1 MTTVACR
8 RCHGVAAF
16 PSWLFWW
23 SCVITWTGLEVGGL
37 KVKFGVILP
46 VQQVSRTV
54 HPCTTL
60 PIAMAEEWLIADD
73 LIPFNWVVDSH
84 TSSRSSDQGR
94 RRTSTAIS
102 IQFEYRDSR
111 CSDTYGPV
119 NAMEIYYHRA
129 GCRTA
134 QDNAKSRSN
143 IESLEVQVFYG
154 PCCKY
159 ALSPVGRYANVWNVP
174 VITPGGLTSRFGDP
188 VDYAM
193 LTRFIAPFEKVAESV
208 KLLLAKYGWWHLS
221 FLFHDNI
228 GPDKWKGYPM
238 CYDIMEAVAALIHA
252 RDERTPQTDDDE
264 DDVTPNNGTSTENQ
278 RRGGK
283 CCIVHREIFNEN
295 YYEDYDFDVIMD
307 EIRNASRGK

>member
-1 MTTVACR
+1 MSSGLEMTYRKCR
-8 RCHGVAAF
+8 GVRTF
-16 PSWLFWW
+16 YSWLLWW
-23 SCVITWTGLEVGGL
+23 ACVIAWINSGVSGL

-46 VQQVSRTV
+46 VRPVSRTV

-60 PIAMAEEWLIADD
+60 PIAKAEEWLIAED
-73 LIPFNWVVDSH
+73 LASFNYVVNSH
-84 TSSRSSDQGR
+84 TSSRSSGQGR
-94 RRTSTAIS
+94 STSTSGIS
-102 IQFEYRDSR
+102 VQFEYRDSQ
-111 CSDTYGPV
+111 CSDTFGPV
-119 NAMEIYYHRA
+119 NAMDIYYRGA
-129 GCRTA
+129 GCRTE
-134 QDNAKSRSN
+134 DDDLKSRSVE
-143 IESLEVQVFYG
+143 IQVFYG

-174 VITPGGLTSRFGDP
+174 VITPGGLTSRFGDE
-188 VDYAM
+188 VDYIM
-193 LTRFIAPFEKVAESV
+193 LTRFIAPFEKVAEFVS
-208 KLLLAKYGWWHLS
+208 LLLAKYGWWHLS

-252 RDERTPQTDDDE
+252 RDKRTAQADVDDA
-264 DDVTPNNGTSTENQ
+264 TLNGTSSENGDQ
-278 RRGGK
+278 QGQ